1 MNDQGSKGKTVEQ
14 PDSDLANA
22 NSVGA
27 RIKDLLLQNVAVT
40 GLLILVIASAVLSP
54 HFLTVDNIFNVFRQW
69 TMVGLIAI
77 GLTFVIISGGID
89 LSGGAILA
97 LGAVVG
103 ASVAPHVGPFG
114 MVATVLI
121 VGAICGFVNG
131 AMITWGGIPPFIATL
146 GMMTVARGL
155 ALTVSDG
162 RTVEANLPAG
172 FKFWFGTGYVGVVPA
187 PVLLVAVVFVVAAVA
202 LKYTLWGRYVCL
214 IGDNS
219 VGAHRRGL
227 HVQGLTRNVYTLH
240 GILAASAGL
249 FFLGRLGVGEPTA
262 GMMFELSGIAAV
274 VIGGTPFTGG
284 IGSVPLTFVGLMV
297 IGLTYNILN
306 LLSVSPYSQDIAR
319 GVIIVVAVMFSIR
332 RLAAGKRRR

>member
-1 MNDQGSKGKTVEQ
+1 MKH
-14 PDSDLANA
+14 SDHTHRH
-22 NSVGA
+22 GA
-27 RIKDLLLQNVAVT
+27 LGRIKELMLHNVAVT
-40 GLLILVIASAVLSP
+40 GLIILIVISTMLSP
-54 HFLTVDNIFNVFRQW
+54 HFLTVDNIFNVLRQW

-97 LGAVVG
+97 LAAVVG
-103 ASVAPHVGPFG
+103 AQVAPHVGPFG
-114 MVATVLI
+114 MVATVLV
-121 VGAICGFVNG
+121 VGAVCGYVNG
-131 AMITWGGIPPFIATL
+131 AMITWGNIPPFIATL
-146 GMMTVARGL
+146 GMMTIARGL
-155 ALTVSDG
+155 ALTISEG
-162 RTVEANLPAG
+162 RTIPADLPGG
-172 FKFWFGTGYVGVVPA
+172 FRFWFGTGYIGPVPA
-187 PVLLVAVVFVVAAVA
+187 PVLVVAIVFCLAAVV
-202 LKYTLWGRYVCL
+202 LKYTVWGRYVCL
-214 IGDNS
+214 IGDNA

-227 HVQGLTRNVYTLH
+227 HVQRLTREVYTVH
-240 GILAASAGL
+240 GILAAAAGL

-332 RLAAGKRRR
+332 RLSSGKRRR

>member
-1 MNDQGSKGKTVEQ
+1 MAIKEQ
-14 PDSDLANA
+14 PRGNEDSHAQ
-22 NSVGA
+22 SVGA

-40 GLLILVIASAVLSP
+40 GLVILVVISTMLSP

-69 TMVGLIAI
+69 TMVGLIGI

-103 ASVAPHVGPFG
+103 ALVAPVVGPFG
-114 MVATVLI
+114 MIACVIV
-121 VGAICGFVNG
+121 VGAICGYANG
-131 AMITWGGIPPFIATL
+131 AMITWGSVPPFIATL

-155 ALTVSDG
+155 ALTLGEG
-162 RTVEANLPAG
+162 RTIQAELPAA
-172 FKFWFGTGYVGVVPA
+172 FKFWFGTGYLGPVPA
-187 PVLLVAVVFVVAAVA
+187 PVLLVALVFVVATIV

-214 IGDNS
+214 IGDNAT
-219 VGAHRRGL
+219 GAHRRGL
-227 HVQGLTRNVYTLH
+227 HVPGLTRSVYTLH
-240 GILAASAGL
+240 GILAAAAGL

-284 IGSVPLTFVGLMV
+284 IGSIPLTFVGLMV

-306 LLSVSPYSQDIAR
+306 LLSISPYSQDIAR
-319 GVIIVVAVMFSIR
+319 GLIIVVAVMFSIR

>member
-1 MNDQGSKGKTVEQ
+1 MNDQSSKAKVEERA
-14 PDSDLANA
+14 DSGHTNA
-22 NSVGA
+22 DSFKA
-27 RIKDLLLQNVAVT
+27 RIKSLLLQNVAIT
-40 GLLILVIASAVLSP
+40 GLLILVIASTVLSP

-97 LGAVVG
+97 LAAVVG
-103 ASVAPHVGPFG
+103 ASIAPHVGPLG
-114 MVATVLI
+114 MVLVVLV
-121 VGAICGFVNG
+121 VGAICGYVNG

-155 ALTVSDG
+155 ALTISDG
-162 RTVEANLPAG
+162 RTIEASLPAS

-187 PVLLVAVVFVVAAVA
+187 PVLLVAVVFIVAAVT
-202 LKYTLWGRYVCL
+202 LKFTIWGRHVCL
-214 IGDNS
+214 IGDNG

-227 HVQGLTRNVYTLH
+227 NVQGLTRNVYTLH
-240 GILAASAGL
+240 GILAAAAGL

-284 IGSVPLTFVGLMV
+284 MGSVPLTFVGLMV